1 MYYHGVVNGLVDK
14 KVLDIL
20 KKREISSA
28 ARLGY
33 TKRIGFNENDFISV
47 CSNMGE
53 EVYNTGVNNA
63 FNKYIKNNFCFVID
77 DSIEVEKPEYIPNAS
92 KMGTLELFNLKR
104 NNPNKRFSYIVDEYQ
119 VKDYISFDKVVA
131 IGVPY
136 GLKVQDGEII
146 LSNFCYLKPEEFLEL
161 IGKVEKIAEELG
173 IPVVDSSSK
182 EFLTMFDGEKKI
194 K

>member
-104 NNPNKRFSYIVDEYQ
+104 NNPNKRFSDIIDEYQ

>member
-33 TKRIGFNENDFISV
+33 IKRIGFNENDFISV

-77 DSIEVEKPEYIPNAS
+77 DSIEFEKPEYIPNAS

-104 NNPNKRFSYIVDEYQ
+104 NNPNKRFSDIIDEYQ

>member
-33 TKRIGFNENDFISV
+33 IKRIGFNENDFISV

-104 NNPNKRFSYIVDEYQ
+104 NNPNKRFSDIIDEYQ